1 MFNYLHGRLI
11 SSRLCVLTCLQA
23 IARTDRAAD
32 IGNLG
37 CELRRGDSR
46 VYGQST
52 YIGAPYVPL
61 IGPIGFVLSGD
72 RQRQDGLGAIGQE
85 RSRLGGPVDLGGA
98 VKPGQISAGT

>member
-1 MFNYLHGRLI
+1 MTTETVREHA
-11 SSRLCVLTCLQA
+11 CVH
-23 IARTDRAAD
+23 
-32 IGNLG
+32 
-37 CELRRGDSR
+37 
-46 VYGQST
+46 GQST